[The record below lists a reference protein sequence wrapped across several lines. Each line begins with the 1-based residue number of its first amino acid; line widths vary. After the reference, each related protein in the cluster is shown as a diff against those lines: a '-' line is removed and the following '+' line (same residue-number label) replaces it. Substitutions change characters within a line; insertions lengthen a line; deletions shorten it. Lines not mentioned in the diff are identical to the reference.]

1 MVGNCLSLWEHVCV
15 MPIIEHLCTL
25 FMAKD
30 FLEKNE
36 MIKQL
41 QPFYWLCERIFY
53 KFELNRTV
61 INIVYNY
68 A

>member
-1 MVGNCLSLWEHVCV
+1 MCYAYYR
-15 MPIIEHLCTL
+15 TL
-25 FMAKD
+25 VYSFHGERFFREKYK
-30 FLEKNE
+30 KNE